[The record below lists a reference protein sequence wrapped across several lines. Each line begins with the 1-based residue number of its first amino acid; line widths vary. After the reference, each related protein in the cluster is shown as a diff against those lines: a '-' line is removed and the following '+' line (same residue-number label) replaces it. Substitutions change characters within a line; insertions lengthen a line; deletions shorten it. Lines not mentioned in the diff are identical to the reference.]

1 MKIQLE
7 LTKQELDLLMR
18 GMSALLSD
26 EHDRSKRGG
35 GRGWVP
41 TKNYLAAEALEARLI
56 AADAESRKAVRS

>member
-7 LTKQELDLLMR
+7 LTKRELDLLTR

-41 TKNYLAAEALEARLI
+41 TQNYLAAEALEAKLI
-56 AADAESRKAVRS
+56 AADAASRKAVQS

>member
-7 LTKQELDLLMR
+7 LTVRELDLLMR
-18 GMSALLSD
+18 GMSALLLD

-41 TKNYLAAEALEARLI
+41 TKNYLAAVALEDRLI
-56 AADAESRKAVRS
+56 AADSESRKAVRS